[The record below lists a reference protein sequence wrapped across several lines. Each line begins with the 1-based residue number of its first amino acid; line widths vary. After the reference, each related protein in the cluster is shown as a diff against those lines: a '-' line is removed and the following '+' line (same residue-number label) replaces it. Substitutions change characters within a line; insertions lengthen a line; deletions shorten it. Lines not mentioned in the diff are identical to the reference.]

1 MHTWIAGSLLA
12 AALVL
17 SAPAE
22 ARKQAQA
29 QNIDFSSISCQTFLT
44 DIANSSED
52 DAAAVMMWLDGYLSG
67 VSGDTVL
74 RFDGLGTFGENL
86 VEHCA
91 ARGKDRLLDAARK
104 VGLE

>member
-1 MHTWIAGSLLA
+1 MYKSIAGSLVA
-12 AALVL
+12 AALL
-17 SAPAE
+17 LPAPAD
-22 ARKQAQA
+22 ALKQV
-29 QNIDFSSISCQTFLT
+29 QNIDFSTINCQTFLA
-44 DIANSSED
+44 DLANGSED
-52 DAAAVMMWLDGYLSG
+52 DAAAMMLWLDGYLSG

-91 ARGKDRLLDAARK
+91 SNGNDRLLDAARK

>member
-1 MHTWIAGSLLA
+1 MHHPIAASLLA
-12 AALVL
+12 AALALAGVDA
-17 SAPAE
+17 SARADTL
-22 ARKQAQA
+22 
-29 QNIDFSSISCQTFLT
+29 DFSTITCTSFIE
-44 DIANSSED
+44 DVAAGSED

-74 RFDGLGTFGENL
+74 RFDAMEAFGTNL

-91 ARGKDRLLDAARK
+91 SNGATKLLDAAKK

>member
-1 MHTWIAGSLLA
+1 MNKWIAGSVMA
-12 AALVL
+12 AALGL
-17 SAPAE
+17 CASNP
-22 ARKQAQA
+22 AQA
-29 QNIDFSSISCQTFLT
+29 SDNIDFGAITCKTFLT
-44 DIANSSED
+44 DVAAASED
-52 DAAAVMMWLDGYLSG
+52 DVAGMMLWLDGYLSG

-91 ARGKDRLLDAARK
+91 SRGNDRLLDAARK